1 MVNVNEVLDINNLKK
16 AVNYLVGRYD
26 LAVKVTKEDGDY
38 YIFAFEKDVGHYEE
52 ETGCIVAQKYTLS
65 EFVSLAR
72 MGMIM
77 SKSRVRDYAEGLS
90 AKIKFF

>member
-1 MVNVNEVLDINNLKK
+1 MDVNEVFDINNLKRAANSLVARFDLMVK
-16 AVNYLVGRYD
+16 A
-26 LAVKVTKEDGDY
+26 TKEGNDY
-38 YIFAFEKDVGHYEE
+38 YIYAFEKDVGHYEE
-52 ETGCIVAQKYTLS
+52 ETGCIVARKYTLS